1 MNNVKYNE
9 PRAEFK
15 VYLEKLK
22 KQTYKKIGQFI
33 FNQSKMKSLDNVNF
47 HSP

>member
-1 MNNVKYNE
+1 MKGLSGKIKKE
-9 PRAEFK
+9 
-15 VYLEKLK
+15 